1 MDEGVVIGLVAIC
14 IVIGMGTGIKKFYEP
29 IRIEFRVSKFNIFMQ
44 AFMMFFIITIAM
56 AMEMSFNQWQ
66 LAFFDRTS
74 IIQRLISQLL
84 DSGLAVALLLPVLSC
99 LFGKWIREFDLDV
112 CSIYS
117 ENFIKGYYSMA
128 AGVNCI
134 WYLYMLGQDWLSESP
149 DSQIILSR
157 VIIWSLSIL
166 GTWFGIGFHCKS
178 RIDEELEII
187 HKSKVVIEWKE
198 MIEYRVPFYIAFLV
212 NIFLLAVQASKSLIV
227 LNIFNFCHTVIMCTL
242 LGMLLAV
249 ITCRKIEIPSKEE
262 SNKRLIKAVGKMVD
276 STRMEGRYINIKYVL
291 EIEEDK
297 KYLVIQKR
305 NVIWEGHEEDVS
317 KLFEKRKIP
326 LKEFDKD
333 LCEEYIINLLKDQT
347 RFIQDNLEMCRDNVI
362 KQIRDEKI
370 KRLTM
375 KP

>member
-1 MDEGVVIGLVAIC
+1 MSEGLFIGLATIC
-14 IVIGMGTGIKKFYEP
+14 ICIGIGIGIKKFYEP
-29 IRIEFRVSKFNIFMQ
+29 IKIEFRVSKFDIFIQ

-56 AMEMSFNQWQ
+56 AMEMSINQWQ
-66 LAFFDRTS
+66 LTLFDRTN

-84 DSGLAVALLLPVLSC
+84 DSGLVIAILLPVLSG
-99 LFGKWIREFDLDV
+99 LFGKWIKEFDLDV

-128 AGVNCI
+128 VGVNCI
-134 WYLYMLGQDWLSESP
+134 WYLYMLGPDWLFEST

-157 VIIWSLSIL
+157 VIIWSLSIF

-178 RIDEELEII
+178 RIDEDLESI
-187 HKSKVVIEWKE
+187 HNSKVVIEWKE
-198 MIEYRVPFYIAFLV
+198 MIEFRVPFYIAFLV
-212 NIFLLAVQASKSLIV
+212 NLFLLAVQASKSLIV
-227 LNIFNFCHTVIMCTL
+227 LEIFNFCYTIIMCIL

-249 ITCRKIEIPSKEE
+249 IICKKIEIPSKEK
-262 SNKRLIKAVGKMVD
+262 SNKRLIKAVGKMVA
-276 STRMEGRYINIKYVL
+276 STRSKGRYRSIKYEL

-317 KLFEKRKIP
+317 KLFEKKKIP

-347 RFIQDNLEMCRDNVI
+347 RFIQDNLEMCRDNVM

-375 KP
+375 KA